1 MRLALFALLI
11 GTTTIASAEQIGPL
25 TDPSLINPQMWAGTW
40 SVDFDQLRIKDFV
53 AEDFHLGTFE
63 ARALRQFQDAIRARD
78 PEAIEKTRRNA
89 EAATYS
95 RDAQYILGTL
105 YLRLAEQNNDDR
117 LRRVAVN
124 RMLGSAKV
132 PLDMLPTVYKLQ
144 GLAAARQN
152 DWGKAESAFKRLVR
166 VTPGTPEAHA
176 MLGRVR
182 LARGNVSGALPL
194 YRQAIALKQA
204 RGERVPAECPRCSQP
219 GVKPPQ
225 NATSSA

>member
-1 MRLALFALLI
+1 MRLALLALIVSTPALAFA
-11 GTTTIASAEQIGPL
+11 QPIGPL
-25 TDPSLINPQMWAGTW
+25 TNPMLINPQMWTGAW
-40 SVDFDQLRIKDFV
+40 SSDFDRLRIKDFV

-63 ARALRQFQDAIRARD
+63 TRALRQFQDAIKAGE
-78 PEAIEKTRRNA
+78 PAAIDKARRNA

-105 YLRLAEQNNDDR
+105 YLRLAEQKDDDR
-117 LRRVAVN
+117 LRRIAVN

-144 GLAAARQN
+144 GLVAARQN
-152 DWGKAESAFKRLVR
+152 DWPKAESAFKRLVR
-166 VTPGTPEAHA
+166 VAPETPEARA

-182 LARGNVSGALPL
+182 LVRGNVEGAVPL

-204 RGERVPAECPRCSQP
+204 RGEPVPADWTAAIAARPNRRAEP
-219 GVKPPQ
+219 
-225 NATSSA
+225 

>member
-1 MRLALFALLI
+1 MGTIEMRLVLFALLI
-11 GTTTIASAEQIGPL
+11 GASTIASAQQIGPL
-25 TDPSLINPQMWAGTW
+25 TDPRLINPGMWSGMW
-40 SVDFDQLRIKDFV
+40 SVDFDRVRDKDFV

-63 ARALRQFQDAIRARD
+63 TRALRQFQDAIKARE
-78 PEAIEKTRRNA
+78 PGAIETARRNA

-105 YLRLAEQNNDDR
+105 YLRLAEQKDDDR

-144 GLAAARQN
+144 GLVAARQN
-152 DWGKAESAFKRLVR
+152 DWGKAESAFRKLVR
-166 VTPGTPEAHA
+166 VAPQTPEARA

-182 LARGNVSGALPL
+182 LARGNVEGAIPL
-194 YRQAIALKQA
+194 YRQAVVLKQA
-204 RGERVPAECPRCSQP
+204 RGEPVPADWAAVIEGGR
-219 GVKPPQ
+219 
-225 NATSSA
+225 